1 MNRSLRSGRCRKNL
15 LLSVIGVHKIMQFAL
30 GQFVHLDG
38 SGIGVVAALP
48 SADDPAVPEDH
59 LGVWFGGCDDSGAP
73 IVCTVPADYFKN
85 APAPVI
91 QH

>member
-1 MNRSLRSGRCRKNL
+1 MPT
-15 LLSVIGVHKIMQFAL
+15 VL

-48 SADDPAVPEDH
+48 SEDDPSIPEDH
-59 LGVWFGGCDDSGAP
+59 LGVWFGDCNGSGAP
-73 IVCTVPADYFKN
+73 ILCTVPADYLRN
-85 APAPVI
+85 APAPAV